1 MRPTASR
8 QHLFLAEQRKL
19 HTRYVWLVPVGFLAL
34 LLLWTLASARNFDD
48 MDRATGYQYFLYS
61 MSLMNSIFMPVMLAV
76 VASRLC
82 DMEIRGNTLKLLYTL
97 ERPGRFYDI
106 KYLFEMKYLIVFSAG
121 ETLGLILLGKVM
133 GFTERIRPDMFAEH
147 FIAMTAVGAV
157 ILSIQHVLSLVSD
170 NQILPLIVGI
180 AGGFLGLFSMFFP
193 AAVNRLV
200 LWGVLRDFLRSGS
213 GLAENDGRGD
223 IPVLSAASGRIFH
236 RISRCGSGD
245 LPYRKMDFFKKG
257 SVRDAASMYQGGK
270 SETETFYYMERL
282 YSYSDYSG
290 GHGNSQLPEQ
300 CGTSDGRVVFSLDP
314 VHPVLFL
321 AVLCAFDRAVLFL
334 PVAAGTSEQ

>member
-1 MRPTASR
+1 MSGKEKKKSGTGPAVQRREAQNMTASK
-8 QHLFLAEQRKL
+8 QHLFLAERRKL
-19 HTRYVWLVPVGFLAL
+19 RTRYVWLVPVGFLAL
-34 LLLWTLASARNFDD
+34 LLLWTLVSARNFDD

-61 MSLMNSIFMPVMLAV
+61 MSTMNSIFMPVMLSV
-76 VASRLC
+76 VASHLC
-82 DMEIRGNTLKLLYTL
+82 DMEIKGNTLKLLYTL

-200 LWGVLRDFLRSGS
+200 LWGYFGIFSVAGVDWQRTTDEATYLSYQPLPAGSFIGFLAAGVVIYLIGKWIFLRK
-213 GLAENDGRGD
+213 E
-223 IPVLSAASGRIFH
+223 V
-236 RISRCGSGD
+236 
-245 LPYRKMDFFKKG
+245 
-257 SVRDAASMYQGGK
+257 
-270 SETETFYYMERL
+270 
-282 YSYSDYSG
+282 
-290 GHGNSQLPEQ
+290 
-300 CGTSDGRVVFSLDP
+300 
-314 VHPVLFL
+314 
-321 AVLCAFDRAVLFL
+321 
-334 PVAAGTSEQ
+334 